1 LKGVLEMDKNAFKMT
16 IAHFDGDE
24 ETSVIHLSGALNAA
38 SYQDLITEV
47 KELCRSGVRQL
58 VVDLRYTQEITIS
71 GLVALHISA
80 MLLRG
85 DEPPDPEAGWN
96 AIHSLFRESEQ
107 RRQRNVRLV
116 NTQPQVA
123 DLLERSGLSHYFP
136 GYSRLETAVASC

>member
-1 LKGVLEMDKNAFKMT
+1 MDKNELKMT

-24 ETSVIHLSGALNAA
+24 ETSIIHLSGGLNAA

-47 KELCRSGVRQL
+47 EELCRAGVRQL

-96 AIHSLFRESEQ
+96 AIRSLFRESRHRQ
-107 RRQRNVRLV
+107 QRNVRLV
-116 NTQPQVA
+116 NTQAQVA
-123 DLLERSGLSHYFP
+123 DVLERFGLSHYFP
-136 GYSRLETAVASC
+136 GCSRLETAVASC